1 MIHNNP
7 VGIIS
12 ATTTD
17 DPFVVELLPEMVP
30 LVVPLLG
37 ADPVV
42 PSMAFVVA
50 FASRGMLALE

>member
-30 LVVPLLG
+30 LILVPL
-37 ADPVV
+37 
-42 PSMAFVVA
+42 VVA